1 MNVRKRGLALL
12 MCICMIFT
20 LLPFSAFADASSDDS
35 VVYGKY
41 DNGPWTQ
48 VNGMTADSSAQN
60 YENKDTGADVTYSKT
75 ATPVEGQNDTYNI
88 TLKIESKTSSTA
100 PGASAVVLV
109 IDSSGSMKDGRLT
122 NAKNVAKSFIDSY
135 GTSGS
140 DRYLAVV
147 NFDTYANAFEF
158 GRDKTSWLDVSNGTN
173 RQTAKNRFDNL
184 SAGGGTNLE
193 QGLTKAKDLLNAST
207 VKSIAN

>member
-20 LLPFSAFADASSDDS
+20 LLPFSAFADGTSEPD
-35 VVYGKY
+35 VVYGTY

-48 VNGMTADSSAQN
+48 VNGMTADSSAKN
-60 YENKDTGADVTYSKT
+60 YKNDATGADVTYSKT
-75 ATPVEGQNDTYNI
+75 AVSKGNDTYDV

-109 IDSSGSMKDGRLT
+109 IDSSGSMKNGRLE

-135 GTSGS
+135 GESGS

-184 SAGGGTNLE
+184 SVGGVRI
-193 QGLTKAKDLLNAST
+193 LNRA
-207 VKSIAN
+207 

>member
-20 LLPFSAFADASSDDS
+20 LLPFSVFAEDAENGNRGGTEGTAQPS
-35 VVYGKY
+35 VVYGTY

-60 YENKDTGADVTYSKT
+60 YKNDATGADVTYSKT

-173 RQTAKNRFDNL
+173 RQTAKNRFESVCRRRNE
-184 SAGGGTNLE
+184 S
-193 QGLTKAKDLLNAST
+193 
-207 VKSIAN
+207 

>member
-20 LLPFSAFADASSDDS
+20 LLPFSAFADGTSEPD
-35 VVYGKY
+35 VVYGTY
-41 DNGPWTQ
+41 DESGTTWTQ
-48 VNGMTADSSAQN
+48 VDGMTADSSAKN
-60 YENKDTGADVTYSKT
+60 YENKATGADVTYSKT
-75 ATPVEGQNDTYNI
+75 ATPVEGQKDTYNI

-147 NFDTYANAFEF
+147 NFDT
-158 GRDKTSWLDVSNGTN
+158 
-173 RQTAKNRFDNL
+173 
-184 SAGGGTNLE
+184 
-193 QGLTKAKDLLNAST
+193 
-207 VKSIAN
+207 